1 MKPGDIH
8 RSNRRLA
15 GLFLI
20 CDLAATFVA
29 LAGAYWLRFEAEI
42 IPVTKGVPPASGY
55 FRLFPFIALLWPL
68 VYYFH
73 GLYQVRRNRSS
84 VEEGFAV
91 LVATA
96 LATLLLVGIAT
107 FSRGF
112 DYSRAVL
119 LLFFASDVLLVF
131 AGRTAIRRYLEEAWR
146 HGYGVRRVLVVGA
159 GRLGRAVVDKLAEHP
174 EAGLRAIGFVD
185 DDPGKQALAYR
196 GVPVVGE
203 TAAAARVVENR
214 GVDAVFLALPLEA
227 HRTMLAVLKDVAR
240 TVADVRVVPDLLQ
253 YITFRA
259 GVEDLDGLPVVHL
272 TQVPLTGWMSL
283 VKRTLD
289 LTIAA
294 TALLLLSPLFGLI
307 ALAIHLSDG
316 SPVFYRQRRMGLDGR
331 PFEIVKFRSMRHG
344 AEDELGPTWAAPDD
358 PRRTRVGRFLR
369 RWSLDE
375 LPQLVNVV
383 RGDMSLVGPR
393 PERPE
398 FVREFK
404 EKFPQYML
412 RHRVRAGI
420 TGWAQVNGWRG
431 ATSLERRIEFDLYYI
446 ENWSLAL
453 DLKILWLTLRYGLRH
468 RNAY

>member
-1 MKPGDIH
+1 MIRH
-8 RSNRRLA
+8 SNRRLA
-15 GLFLI
+15 ALFLAT
-20 CDLAATFVA
+20 DLAATFAALVA
-29 LAGAYWLRFEAEI
+29 AYWLRFEAEI
-42 IPVTKGVPPASGY
+42 IPVTKGVPAASTY
-55 FRLFPFIALLWPL
+55 LRLFPFIAVLWPL

-73 GLYQVRRNRSS
+73 GLYQVRRNRSG
-84 VEEGFAV
+84 VEEGLAV

-96 LATLLLVGIAT
+96 LATLLLIGIAT

-119 LLFFASDVLLVF
+119 VLFFVSDVLFVF

-174 EAGLRAIGFVD
+174 ESGLRSVGFVD
-185 DDPGKQALAYR
+185 DDPEKLGASYR
-196 GVPVVGE
+196 GVPILGV
-203 TAAAARVVENR
+203 TADAARIVEEKR
-214 GVDAVFLALPLEA
+214 VDAVFLALPLQA
-227 HRTMLAVLKDVAR
+227 HRAMLAVLKDVAR

-289 LTIAA
+289 LAIAG
-294 TALLLLSPLFGLI
+294 TALLLLSPLFAVI
-307 ALAIHLSDG
+307 AIAIRVSG
-316 SPVFYRQRRMGLDGR
+316 GPVLYRQQRMGLDGR
-331 PFEIVKFRSMRHG
+331 PFEIVKFRSMRPD
-344 AEDELGPTWAAPDD
+344 AEDESGPTWTGPED

-383 RGDMSLVGPR
+383 KGEMSLVGPR

-412 RHRVRAGI
+412 RHRVRAGM

-431 ATSLERRIEFDLYYI
+431 NTSVSKRIEYDLYYI

-453 DLKILWLTLRYGLRH
+453 DIKILWMTLRYGLRH

>member
-1 MKPGDIH
+1 VSDLVATF
-8 RSNRRLA
+8 LA
-15 GLFLI
+15 
-20 CDLAATFVA
+20 LAA
-29 LAGAYWLRFEAEI
+29 AYWLRFEAEV
-42 IPVTKGVPPASGY
+42 IPVTKGVPPASAY
-55 FRLFPFIALLWPL
+55 LRLFPFIAVLWPF

-91 LVATA
+91 LVATG
-96 LATLLLVGIAT
+96 LATLLLVGIAA

-119 LLFFASDVLLVF
+119 VLFLASDVLFVF
-131 AGRTAIRRYLEEAWR
+131 AARTAIRRYLEEAWR

-185 DDPGKQALAYR
+185 DDPGKRGLAYR
-196 GVPVVGE
+196 GVPVVGKTSE
-203 TAAAARVVENR
+203 AAGIVEQR
-214 GVDAVFLALPLEA
+214 HVDAVFLALPLEA
-227 HRTMLAVLKDVAR
+227 HRALLAVVKDVAR

-253 YITFRA
+253 HITFRA

-283 VKRTLD
+283 VKRMID
-289 LTIAA
+289 LAIAS
-294 TALLLLSPLFGLI
+294 TALVILSPLFAVI
-307 ALAIHLSDG
+307 ALAIRLTG
-316 SPVFYRQRRMGLDGR
+316 RPIFYRQCRMGLDGR
-331 PFEIVKFRSMRHG
+331 PFDIVKFRSMRSG
-344 AEDELGPTWAAPDD
+344 AEDESGPTWSGPDD

-375 LPQLVNVV
+375 LPQLVNVLK
-383 RGDMSLVGPR
+383 GEMSLVGPR

-398 FVREFK
+398 FVRDFK

-412 RHRVRAGI
+412 RHRVRAGM

-431 ATSLERRIEFDLYYI
+431 ATSLAKRIEYDLYYI

>member
-1 MKPGDIH
+1 MRPGDIH

-15 GLFLI
+15 ALFLAS
-20 CDLAATFVA
+20 DLVATFVA

-42 IPVTKGVPPASGY
+42 IPVTKGVPPASSY
-55 FRLFPFIALLWPL
+55 LRLFPFIAVLWPL

-91 LVATA
+91 LVATG
-96 LATLLLVGIAT
+96 LATLLFIGITT

-119 LLFFASDVLLVF
+119 VLFFAADVLLVF

-159 GRLGRAVVDKLAEHP
+159 GKLGCAVVDKLAEHP
-174 EAGLRAIGFVD
+174 EAGLRAVGFVD
-185 DDPGKQALAYR
+185 DDPEKQDLAYR
-196 GVPVVGE
+196 GVPVIGP
-203 TAAAARVVENR
+203 TADAARVVEER

-227 HRTMLAVLKDVAR
+227 HRSMLEVLKEVAR
-240 TVADVRVVPDLLQ
+240 TVADVRVVPDLMQ

-283 VKRTLD
+283 VKRTMD
-289 LTIAA
+289 LAIAA
-294 TALLLLSPLFGLI
+294 TTLVLLSPLFAVI
-307 ALAIHLSDG
+307 ALAIRLSDG
-316 SPVFYRQRRMGLDGR
+316 RPVFYRQRRMGLDGR

-344 AEDELGPTWAAPDD
+344 AEDDLGPTWAAPDD

-375 LPQLVNVV
+375 LPQLVNVLK
-383 RGDMSLVGPR
+383 GEMSLVGPR

-431 ATSLERRIEFDLYYI
+431 ATDLAKRIEYDLYYI

-453 DLKILWLTLRYGLRH
+453 DIKILWLTVRYGLRH

>member
-1 MKPGDIH
+1 MIRH
-8 RSNRRLA
+8 SNRRLA
-15 GLFLI
+15 ALFLAI
-20 CDLAATFVA
+20 DLAATFAALVA
-29 LAGAYWLRFEAEI
+29 AYWLRFEAEI
-42 IPVTKGVPPASGY
+42 IPVTKGVPAASAY
-55 FRLFPFIALLWPL
+55 LRLFPFIAVLWPL

-84 VEEGFAV
+84 VEEGLAV

-96 LATLLLVGIAT
+96 LATLLLIGIAT

-119 LLFFASDVLLVF
+119 VLFFVSDVLFVF

-174 EAGLRAIGFVD
+174 ESGLRSVGFVD
-185 DDPGKQALAYR
+185 DDPEKVGASYR
-196 GVPVVGE
+196 GVPILGA
-203 TAAAARVVENR
+203 TADAARIVEEKR
-214 GVDAVFLALPLEA
+214 VDAVFLALPLQA
-227 HRTMLAVLKDVAR
+227 HRAMLAVLKDVAR

-289 LTIAA
+289 LAIAG
-294 TALLLLSPLFGLI
+294 TALLLLSPLFAVI
-307 ALAIHLSDG
+307 AIAIRLSG
-316 SPVFYRQRRMGLDGR
+316 GPILYRQQRMGLDGR
-331 PFEIVKFRSMRHG
+331 PFEIVKFRSMRPD
-344 AEDELGPTWAAPDD
+344 AEDESGPTWAGPEDS
-358 PRRTRVGRFLR
+358 RRTRVGRFLR

-383 RGDMSLVGPR
+383 TGELSLVGPR

-412 RHRVRAGI
+412 RHRVRAGM

-431 ATSLERRIEFDLYYI
+431 NTSVSKRIEYDLYYI

-453 DLKILWLTLRYGLRH
+453 DIKILWMTLRYGLRH

>member
-1 MKPGDIH
+1 MIRH
-8 RSNRRLA
+8 SNRRLA
-15 GLFLI
+15 ALFLAT
-20 CDLAATFVA
+20 DLAATFAALVA
-29 LAGAYWLRFEAEI
+29 AYWLRFEEI
-42 IPVTKGVPPASGY
+42 IPVTKGVPAASAY
-55 FRLFPFIALLWPL
+55 LRLFPFIAVLWPL

-84 VEEGFAV
+84 VEEGLAV

-96 LATLLLVGIAT
+96 LATLLLIGIAT

-119 LLFFASDVLLVF
+119 VLFFVSDVLFVF

-174 EAGLRAIGFVD
+174 ESGLRSVGFVD
-185 DDPGKQALAYR
+185 DDPEKLGASYR
-196 GVPVVGE
+196 GVPILGATE
-203 TAAAARVVENR
+203 DAARIVEEKR
-214 GVDAVFLALPLEA
+214 VDAVFLALPLQA
-227 HRTMLAVLKDVAR
+227 HRAMLAVLKDVAR

-289 LTIAA
+289 LAIAG
-294 TALLLLSPLFGLI
+294 TALLFLSPLFGV
-307 ALAIHLSDG
+307 LAIAIRLSG
-316 SPVFYRQRRMGLDGR
+316 GPILYRQQRMGLDGR
-331 PFEIVKFRSMRHG
+331 PFEIVKFRSMRPD
-344 AEDELGPTWAAPDD
+344 AEDESGPTWAGPEDA
-358 PRRTRVGRFLR
+358 RRTRVGRFLR

-383 RGDMSLVGPR
+383 KGEMSLVGPR

-412 RHRVRAGI
+412 RHRVRAGM

-431 ATSLERRIEFDLYYI
+431 NTSLSKRIEYDLYYI

-453 DLKILWLTLRYGLRH
+453 DIKILWMTLRYGLRH

>member
-1 MKPGDIH
+1 VRSGDIH

-15 GLFLI
+15 LLFLAS
-20 CDLAATFVA
+20 DLAATFIA
-29 LAGAYWLRFEAEI
+29 LAAAYWLRFEAEI
-42 IPVTKGVPPASGY
+42 IPVTKGVPPASDY
-55 FRLFPFIALLWPL
+55 LRLFPFIAILWPL

-84 VEEGFAV
+84 VEEGFSV
-91 LVATA
+91 FVATG

-119 LLFFASDVLLVF
+119 VLFYAADVLLVF

-174 EAGLRAIGFVD
+174 EAGLRAVGFVD
-185 DDPGKQALAYR
+185 DDPEKLGTSYR
-196 GVPVVGE
+196 GVPVVAPTPE
-203 TAAAARVVENR
+203 ASRIVEGKR
-214 GVDAVFLALPLEA
+214 VDAVFLALPLEA
-227 HRTMLAVLKDVAR
+227 HRAMLAVLQDVAR

-253 YITFRA
+253 HITFRA

-289 LTIAA
+289 LKIAA
-294 TALLLLSPLFGLI
+294 VSLLLLSPLFAAI
-307 ALAIHLSDG
+307 AAAIRLSDG
-316 SPVFYRQRRMGLDGR
+316 KPIFYRQMRMGLDGR
-331 PFEIVKFRSMRHG
+331 PFEILKFRSMRPG
-344 AEDELGPTWAAPDD
+344 AEDESGPTWAAPED

-375 LPQLVNVV
+375 LPQLVNVLK
-383 RGDMSLVGPR
+383 GEMSLVGPR

-404 EKFPQYML
+404 EKFPQYMV
-412 RHRVRAGI
+412 RHRGRAGI
-420 TGWAQVNGWRG
+420 TGWAQVHGWRG
-431 ATSLERRIEFDLYYI
+431 ATSLAKRIEYDLYYI

-453 DLKILWLTLRYGLRH
+453 DLKILWLTLRHGFRS